1 MTLSKQ
7 EVEFLHDL
15 PRYIETLDAECRIQT
30 KTESGDDADGME

>member
-15 PRYIETLDAECRIQT
+15 LRCIETLDVECRMQA
-30 KTESGDDADGME
+30 KTQRGDDADGME